1 MLYIA
6 GKTQVFLGMGLA
18 VSRDGQITVLTEK
31 RHMPFPVLTGTVFG
45 FRPGCALCS
54 FNIKDGYGDIPA
66 SSKVLLSASVMTGY
80 GAVVMVGAVS

>member
-6 GKTQVFLGMGLA
+6 GKTRVFSGMVLA

-45 FRPGCALCS
+45 FRPGCAIFS
-54 FNIKDGYGDIPA
+54 FNINIWRWGYPR
-66 SSKVLLSASVMTGY
+66 LL
-80 GAVVMVGAVS
+80 